1 MSDAMTAVVRF
12 PVHSVC
18 VVRTAEGWCVIWR
31 GWTWRHA
38 TRQAALADAHAI
50 AAAHGVRV
58 IER

>member
-18 VVRTAEGWCVIWR
+18 VVRTAEGWC